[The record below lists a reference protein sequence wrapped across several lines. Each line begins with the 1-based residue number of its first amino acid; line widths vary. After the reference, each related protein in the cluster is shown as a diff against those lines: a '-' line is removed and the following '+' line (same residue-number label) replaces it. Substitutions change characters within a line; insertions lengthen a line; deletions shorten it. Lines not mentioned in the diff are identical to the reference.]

1 MYGGILLSFAC
12 QLYSFNQICQPARY
26 ICWHARQLCQYATLI
41 SIYNFDLVSTIFTI
55 WGGHTH
61 HQLEIPNKSSKSNT
75 KHSDFEI
82 DAVNVSDL
90 W

>member
-12 QLYSFNQICQPARY
+12 LLYSFNQICQNARN